1 MHRKK
6 EQLYHY
12 LEKRMLKYGIRG
24 KRRGWKKMEK
34 KGCKKDK
41 VGGRKEKRVKK
52 RISGEPMLEKIR
64 YRSNEKANCW

>member
-1 MHRKK
+1 MSLLGK
-6 EQLYHY
+6 ENV
-12 LEKRMLKYGIRG
+12 KIRNFIRG
-24 KRRGWKKMEK
+24 KRREWKKMEK
-34 KGCKKDK
+34 KGYKKDK

>member
-1 MHRKK
+1 M
-6 EQLYHY
+6 E
-12 LEKRMLKYGIRG
+12 
-24 KRRGWKKMEK
+24 WKKMEK
-34 KGCKKDK
+34 KGYKKDK

>member
-1 MHRKK
+1 MSFLGK
-6 EQLYHY
+6 ENV
-12 LEKRMLKYGIRG
+12 KIRNVIRG
-24 KRRGWKKMEK
+24 KRKRWKKMEK

-41 VGGRKEKRVKK
+41 VGERKEKRVKK